1 MDFENVKSFVKDMY
15 QNDKALE
22 RKKET
27 LAKLTKQIQKE
38 EAKLESKKIEAQK
51 LYEEILD
58 LEKKHAKEKDSNESA

>member
-38 EAKLESKKIEAQK
+38 EAKLESKKIKAQK
-51 LYEEILD
+51 LYEEILA

>member
-15 QNDKALE
+15 QNDKTLE

-38 EAKLESKKIEAQK
+38 EAKLESKKIKAQK

-58 LEKKHAKEKDSNESA
+58 FAFIIAF

>member
-38 EAKLESKKIEAQK
+38 EAKLESKKIKAQK

-58 LEKKHAKEKDSNESA
+58 FAFIIAF

>member
-1 MDFENVKSFVKDMY
+1 MDFENVKSFVKDMH

-38 EAKLESKKIEAQK
+38 EAKLESQKIKAQK
-51 LYEEILD
+51 LYEEILT
-58 LEKKHAKEKDSNESA
+58 LEKKPAKEKDSKESA

>member
-38 EAKLESKKIEAQK
+38 EAKLESKKIKAQK

>member
-15 QNDKALE
+15 QNDKVLE

-38 EAKLESKKIEAQK
+38 EAKLESKKIKAQK
-51 LYEEILD
+51 LYEEILA

>member
-27 LAKLTKQIQKE
+27 LAKLTKQIQKD
-38 EAKLESKKIEAQK
+38 EAKLESQKIKAQK
-51 LYEEILD
+51 LYEEILT
-58 LEKKHAKEKDSNESA
+58 LEKKPAKEKDSKESA

>member
-15 QNDKALE
+15 QNDKTLE

-38 EAKLESKKIEAQK
+38 EAKLESKKIKAQK
-51 LYEEILD
+51 LYE
-58 LEKKHAKEKDSNESA
+58 

>member
-15 QNDKALE
+15 QNDKTLE

-38 EAKLESKKIEAQK
+38 EAKLESKKIKAQK
-51 LYEEILD
+51 LYEEILA

>member
-22 RKKET
+22 RKKEA

-38 EAKLESKKIEAQK
+38 EAQLESQKIKAQK
-51 LYEEILD
+51 LYEEIIA
-58 LEKKHAKEKDSNESA
+58 LEKKPAEENSKESA